1 MIVGFIFRRGGM
13 ELTKLGKYEIVA
25 RLGAGAMGEVWKARD
40 PILNR
45 FVAVKVMSASLESD
59 PELIQRFQREAQ
71 SAARLNHANIITV
84 FDFGQDQGKLYMAM
98 ELLEGSDLKEVIA
111 QRALPELW
119 DRVLVMEQIADG
131 LAFAHAQGIV
141 HRDVKPAN
149 VHVLP
154 NGRVKIMDFGL
165 ARIETSEMTHQGMVM
180 GTPNYMAPEQVQG
193 RKADARSDV
202 FSCGA
207 LFYELLAGRKAFSG
221 DSMTAI
227 LNKVLD
233 ARPEPL
239 ARVVPGLPAELIAIV
254 GRALAKDPAARYP
267 DAREMLEAVRGVRER
282 MESGELAS
290 GALGAEATLS
300 GLDAPTVASLDHAPA
315 SLRAGRTVAGNTAL
329 DVSRRPRPAAGRP
342 AATLSGQ
349 DRTQAGAGRSALPLV
364 AAGVLVVGGGAAA
377 WLLSR
382 PAGAPSAT
390 MAPAEL
396 AREQVGILKESL
408 VASQLDLA
416 RLSLAD
422 KDYEAAQ
429 RAADAALKVDA
440 GNAEA
445 QHLRDQARQ
454 QLAALDA
461 AASEARS
468 AFGRGDTAAAS
479 AALGRVLALDPRHP
493 VAAELTSKLNEYF
506 RDQAADAREAMGE
519 SRTAA
524 RGASSQDAHTRAAAL
539 VKEAEALFASRE
551 YAVAAQKFLEA
562 RDGFDRARR
571 AADAGA
577 EKERQAQ
584 AAAAAAA
591 SQRQAQ
597 AAATT
602 RPVAPPTTVA
612 VARPA
617 APPPSA
623 PPATAASAPASAAAA
638 PVAVNPVNP
647 HEGAVRALL
656 ADYTAALEGKSLD
669 GFRAVKPNLTA
680 DEEKR
685 LAASFKAIKSWK
697 VGMHVESMVM
707 DGGRIVVRVQRQDN
721 VNGRE
726 TPKVTQNFTLSQQG
740 GAWKIE
746 SIGQ

>member
-1 MIVGFIFRRGGM
+1 M
-13 ELTKLGKYEIVA
+13 ELKKLGKYEIVA
-25 RLGAGAMGEVWKARD
+25 RLGAGAMGEVWKAKD
-40 PILNR
+40 PVLNR

-59 PELIQRFQREAQ
+59 AELIQRFQREAQ

-131 LAFAHAQGIV
+131 LAFAHGQGIV

-149 VHVLP
+149 IHVLP

-180 GTPNYMAPEQVQG
+180 GTPNYMAPEQVHG
-193 RKADARSDV
+193 KKADARSDV

-207 LFYELLAGRKAFSG
+207 LFYELLSGRKAFPG

-233 ARPEPL
+233 VQPEPL
-239 ARVVPGLPAELIAIV
+239 TRLVPGLPVELAQIV
-254 GRALAKDPAARYP
+254 ERALAKTPEGRFP
-267 DAREMLEAVRGVRER
+267 DARQMLEAVRKVRER

-290 GALGAEATLS
+290 GAMESEATVN
-300 GLDAPTVASLDHAPA
+300 GLDAPTVASLDTTPS
-315 SLRAGRTVAGNTAL
+315 SLRSRTVIGANAL
-329 DVSRRPRPAAGRP
+329 DVSRRPRSGSSTRVGAP
-342 AATLSGQ
+342 TLSGQ
-349 DRTQAGAGRSALPLV
+349 DRTQARAGRSPLPLV

-377 WLLSR
+377 WFLTR
-382 PAGAPSAT
+382 PSAAPPVT

-408 VASQLDLA
+408 VSSQIDLA

-422 KDYEAAQ
+422 KDFAAAQ
-429 RAADAALKVDA
+429 KAAEAALKVDA

-445 QHLRDQARQ
+445 KALRDEARQ
-454 QLAALDA
+454 QLAALDS
-461 AASEARS
+461 AASEART

-479 AALGRVLALDPRHP
+479 AALARVLALDPRHP
-493 VAAELTSKLNEYF
+493 VAAELTSKLNEFF
-506 RDQAADAREAMGE
+506 REQAADARKAMAD

-524 RGASSQDAHTRAAAL
+524 REATSQDGHARALAL
-539 VKEAEALFASRE
+539 VKEGEALFASRE

-571 AADAGA
+571 AGEAAAD
-577 EKERQAQ
+577 KERQVQ
-584 AAAAAAA
+584 AAAAA
-591 SQRQAQ
+591 QRQAQ
-597 AAATT
+597 AQTT
-602 RPVAPPTTVA
+602 RPVAPPTSVA
-612 VARPA
+612 AARPV
-617 APPPSA
+617 APPPTA
-623 PPATAASAPASAAAA
+623 PPATAATAPASVAPATA
-638 PVAVNPVNP
+638 PVVVNPVTP
-647 HEGAVRALL
+647 HEPAVRQLL
-656 ADYTAALEGKSLD
+656 AEYTAALEGKSID
-669 GFRAVKPNLTA
+669 GFRAVKPNLSA
-680 DEEKR
+680 DEAKR
-685 LAASFKAIKSWK
+685 LSASFKAIKNWK
-697 VGMHVESMVM
+697 VGIQVESLVM
-707 DGGRIVVRVQRQDN
+707 DGGKIIVRVQRQDS

-726 TPKVTQNFTLSQQG
+726 TPKVVQNFTLVQQA

>member
-1 MIVGFIFRRGGM
+1 M
-13 ELTKLGKYEIVA
+13 EFTKLGKYEIVA

-40 PILNR
+40 PVLNR
-45 FVAVKVMSASLESD
+45 FVAIKVMSASLESD
-59 PELIQRFQREAQ
+59 PELVQRFQREAQ
-71 SAARLNHANIITV
+71 SAARLNHGNIITV
-84 FDFGQDQGKLYMAM
+84 FDFGQDQGRLYMAM

-131 LAFAHAQGIV
+131 LAFAHSQGIV

-221 DSMTAI
+221 ESMTAI
-227 LNKVLD
+227 LNKVLEG
-233 ARPEPL
+233 RPEPL
-239 ARVVPGLPAELIAIV
+239 AGLVPGLPAELTAIV
-254 GRALAKDPAARYP
+254 ERALAKDPSARYP

-290 GALGAEATLS
+290 GALGAEATLN
-300 GLDAPTVASLDHAPA
+300 GLDAPTVASLDHAPS
-315 SLRAGRTVAGNTAL
+315 SLRSARTVAGNTAL
-329 DVSRRPRPAAGRP
+329 DISRRPRVESRP
-342 AATLSGQ
+342 GAPTLSGQ
-349 DRTQAGAGRSALPLV
+349 DRTQSGGWRSPLPLV
-364 AAGVLVVGGGAAA
+364 AAGVLVAGGGAAA
-377 WLLSR
+377 WFLSR
-382 PAGAPSAT
+382 PPAAPPAT

-422 KDYEAAQ
+422 KDFGAAL
-429 RAADAALKVDA
+429 RAAEAALKVDA
-440 GNAEA
+440 ANAEA
-445 QHLRDQARQ
+445 QQLRDQARR

-468 AFGRGDTAAAS
+468 AFDRGDTAVAS

-493 VAAELTSKLNEYF
+493 VAAELTSKLNEFF
-506 RDQAADAREAMGE
+506 RDQAADARGAMNE
-519 SRTAA
+519 SRAAA
-524 RGASSQDAHTRAAAL
+524 RGASSQDGHARALAL
-539 VKEAEALFASRE
+539 VREGEALYASRE
-551 YAVAAQKFLEA
+551 YAVAAQKFMEA

-571 AADAGA
+571 ASEAAA
-577 EKERQAQ
+577 EKERQ

-591 SQRQAQ
+591 AAQRQAT
-597 AAATT
+597 AAT
-602 RPVAPPTTVA
+602 RPAAPPTTVA
-612 VARPA
+612 AVRPT
-617 APPPSA
+617 APPPTA
-623 PPATAASAPASAAAA
+623 PPATAAPAASAPASGAAAA
-638 PVAVNPVNP
+638 VVPVNPVSP
-647 HEGAVRALL
+647 HEAAVRALL
-656 ADYTAALEGKSLD
+656 ADYTAALEGKSLE
-669 GFRAVKPNLTA
+669 GFRAVKPNLTP

-697 VGMHVESMVM
+697 VGMQVESMVM

-726 TPKVTQNFTLSQQG
+726 TPKVTQYFTLAQQG
-740 GAWKIE
+740 GGWKIE